1 MESDGEEEIE
11 RILKWTVI
19 KRWRKYKQ
27 VCCVF
32 ENCTPWVLKHELPLH
47 NFQNLKHQ
55 RTLTKLNQAI
65 VYAPVS
71 FSKNSRLDVKM
82 LNEDTDWGV
91 VHCKFK
97 KEFFGIN
104 APIDAFRD
112 TNSRSVAVTFRRH
125 EIPLYGMILH
135 STLGEHSN
143 MFHHLD
149 ISLYPAATIR
159 NNLAQ
164 KITLVMQDS
173 TINEPTSMRTILP
186 GEEFYPKLL
195 RRDMDTVKKTT
206 RFWEIGIPCASIFRQ
221 RTLSS

>member
-1 MESDGEEEIE
+1 MTPAHSYTIE
-11 RILKWTVI
+11 PGHRI
-19 KRWRKYKQ
+19 
-27 VCCVF
+27 
-32 ENCTPWVLKHELPLH
+32 
-47 NFQNLKHQ
+47 
-55 RTLTKLNQAI
+55 
-65 VYAPVS
+65 YAPVS
-71 FSKNSRLDVKM
+71 FSKNSRLDVK
-82 LNEDTDWGV
+82 LLEEDTDWGV

-97 KEFFGIN
+97 ENFWIN
-104 APIDAFRD
+104 APINAFRD
-112 TNSRSVAVTFRRH
+112 ANGRSVAVTFRRH

-149 ISLYPAATIR
+149 LSLYPAATIR

-195 RRDMDTVKKTT
+195 RRDMHRVNKNYKGL
-206 RFWEIGIPCASIFRQ
+206 EIGIPQAS
-221 RTLSS
+221 